1 MSKSYHVYSRQNG
14 SWAVRPTQSA
24 RAQSVHATM
33 AAAISAARQIAR
45 THGAEMVVHALDGK
59 VSERENY
66 ALATL

>member
-1 MSKSYHVYSRQNG
+1 
-14 SWAVRPTQSA
+14 
-24 RAQSVHATM
+24 M